1 MRTWRSWTTQFG
13 RGGGGPGV
21 ESRPTPSSSVTLP
34 LTIPGIIA
42 GSLLVFIPATGEYVI
57 PDLLGGGNVQMIGR
71 VLFNEFSRNTDWPV
85 AAAVAIVLLFLLV
98 LPILVFQY
106 YPGQIGSRRR
116 DAMYN
121 KRSRFLT
128 IMITLGMA
136 FFYIPMILLVIY
148 SFNHS
153 KLVPVWGGWSTRWYK
168 ELFQSEEVWAAVGLS
183 LRIAVVNAT
192 FATVLGTFAALA
204 MVRFGRFRGR
214 TLFGGML
221 VAPLV
226 MPEVITGL
234 SLLVLFISLQQMF
247 GWPAERGFSTITI
260 AHITFSL
267 AYVAVTVQAR
277 LTGVGQDLE
286 EAAADLGA
294 KPFKVLTAITIPQ
307 LTPALV
313 SGWLLAFTLS
323 LDDLVIA
330 SFVTGPGANTL
341 PILIFSRIRLG
352 LRPDINALATIIIL
366 IVAVCVAI
374 AALILYRQ
382 HRRSLLDQQLAAR
395 ADA

>member
-1 MRTWRSWTTQFG
+1 
-13 RGGGGPGV
+13 
-21 ESRPTPSSSVTLP
+21 
-34 LTIPGIIA
+34 
-42 GSLLVFIPATGEYVI
+42 
-57 PDLLGGGNVQMIGR
+57 
-71 VLFNEFSRNTDWPV
+71 
-85 AAAVAIVLLFLLV
+85 
-98 LPILVFQY
+98 
-106 YPGQIGSRRR
+106 
-116 DAMYN
+116 MYG
-121 KRSRFLT
+121 KRSGFLT
-128 IMITLGMA
+128 FMLTVGMA

-153 KLVPVWGGWSTRWYK
+153 KLVPVWGGWSLRWY
-168 ELFQSEEVWAAVGLS
+168 EVLFTSPDVWEAVSLS
-183 LRIAVVNAT
+183 LQIALVNAT
-192 FATVLGTFAALA
+192 FATLLGTLAGLA

-234 SLLVLFISLQQMF
+234 SLLVLFISLNELV
-247 GWPAERGFSTITI
+247 GWPSERGFSTITI

-267 AYVAVTVQAR
+267 AYVAVIVQAR
-277 LTGVGQDLE
+277 LTGMGQDLE

-294 KPFKVLTAITIPQ
+294 KPFKVLTAITIPR
-307 LTPALV
+307 LAPGMI

-366 IVAVCVAI
+366 VVAVCVAI
-374 AALILYRQ
+374 AALIMFHQQKREAM
-382 HRRSLLDQQLAAR
+382 DQQLANRETA
-395 ADA
+395 

>member
-1 MRTWRSWTTQFG
+1 
-13 RGGGGPGV
+13 
-21 ESRPTPSSSVTLP
+21 
-34 LTIPGIIA
+34 
-42 GSLLVFIPATGEYVI
+42 
-57 PDLLGGGNVQMIGR
+57 
-71 VLFNEFSRNTDWPV
+71 
-85 AAAVAIVLLFLLV
+85 
-98 LPILVFQY
+98 
-106 YPGQIGSRRR
+106 
-116 DAMYN
+116 MYG

-128 IMITLGMA
+128 FMIVIGLA

-148 SFNHS
+148 SFNYS
-153 KLVPVWGGWSTRWYK
+153 KLVPVWGGWSLRWY
-168 ELFQSEEVWAAVGLS
+168 EVLFKSEEVWNAVSLS
-183 LRIAVVNAT
+183 LKIAFINAT
-192 FATVLGTFAALA
+192 FATILGTLAALA
-204 MVRFGRFRGR
+204 MVRFGQFRGR

-234 SLLVLFISLQQMF
+234 SLLVFFISMKQLI
-247 GWPAERGFSTITI
+247 GWPAERGFATITI
-260 AHITFSL
+260 AHITFSM

-277 LTGVGQDLE
+277 LTGMGQDLE
-286 EAAADLGA
+286 EAASDLGA
-294 KPFKVLTAITIPQ
+294 KPFKVLTAITIPR

-366 IVAVCVAI
+366 FVATAVAI
-374 AALILYRQ
+374 AALLMFRQ
-382 HRRSLLDQQLAAR
+382 QKRDLMDQQLAER
-395 ADA
+395 DGS